1 MYSKK
6 KGQDWFKEYKQNI
19 LQYLKLLIKQN
30 NISNT
35 LRQRDYNVNV
45 STENREL
52 RSNRKPRNKMK
63 KNKGVE
69 FSLTMASGLNKD
81 LTR

>member
-19 LQYLKLLIKQN
+19 LQYLKLLRKQN

-52 RSNRKPRNKMK
+52 RSNRKPRNKMN

-69 FSLTMASGLNKD
+69 FNLAMASDHSED
-81 LTR
+81 LAR